1 MYRCIRAQA
10 VTYMTDSV
18 FRQIFRL
25 FLRQLTDS
33 YYTEKT
39 KISVITW
46 QEAMEP
52 QRLDIFEK

>member
-10 VTYMTDSV
+10 VTDMTDSV

-25 FLRQLTDS
+25 FLRQWKDS
-33 YYTEKT
+33 YYTVKT
-39 KISVITW
+39 KLSVITW
-46 QEAMEP
+46 QEAKEP

>member
-10 VTYMTDSV
+10 VTDMTDSV
-18 FRQIFRL
+18 FRPIFRL
-25 FLRQLTDS
+25 FLRQWKDS
-33 YYTEKT
+33 YYTVKT

-46 QEAMEP
+46 QAMEP